1 MNVRL
6 RAISRP
12 VVTAVLAAI
21 VLWGIGVGL
30 TRPHDT
36 DAVRAITTRLR
47 CPVCEGEAV
56 ADSPSQNAQEITAL
70 VEQQLQSGWSTAQV
84 EQYFVDRYGSW
95 ILLDPPRSGATLW
108 LWVAPVVALTVGA
121 MAIVSRLGPS
131 PRRRLM
137 VGVAGGLGVATVALL
152 VILGAAERGRRVGD
166 AAPPTS
172 LGEVAAGKP
181 LAEVTNDEME
191 TVIAQNPTVIGM
203 RLALVERYLRDGD
216 IDNAYRHTTVA
227 VDLPAT
233 DQEYEHALRL
243 HGWVTALHG
252 APASGAEYLR
262 AALALSPDDRD
273 AVWFLA
279 NVEWHGL
286 GDAEAAEE
294 LLDRL
299 LAGEVSDEQRTQID
313 ALAAEIEAAR

>member
-6 RAISRP
+6 RTISRP

-252 APASGAEYLR
+252 APVSGAEYLR

>member
-6 RAISRP
+6 RTISRP